1 MNGYYICKDPYMYIY
16 YIYKYH
22 YYICQYSISIYGTV
36 LMNID
41 IYTVQ

>member
-1 MNGYYICKDPYMYIY
+1 MYIY

-41 IYTVQ
+41 IYSSVIDMNYIL